1 MTTLYTYRPA
11 NGEYTGSRAA
21 QVVGGRE
28 LTRSAHATT
37 TPPPAVPEG
46 HAARWTG
53 TVWEIVEDH
62 RQHTDATGAQT
73 GGTPYWLPGE
83 GDDWQSPPRY
93 MTAIGPLPAG
103 AVTEQPPKPA
113 PTLEEARAAA
123 LDALNAAFAAA
134 EAGGRVP
141 SSAGFV
147 IDATERSNRDIEGLI
162 TSMEATVTP
171 ETTFCAADN
180 SFHTVTLEQ
189 LRAMRLEV
197 IAHGQ
202 ALYARKWELRTAIEA
217 AETVEAVQ
225 GIVISF
231 EGVGA

>member
-1 MTTLYTYRPA
+1 MTTLYAYHPA
-11 NGEYTGSRAA
+11 SGEYLGSRPA
-21 QVVGGRE
+21 QVVNGRE

-37 TPPPAVPEG
+37 TPPTDIPDG

-53 TVWEIVEDH
+53 AAWEIVEDH
-62 RQHTDATGAQT
+62 RRHHDATGTPQS
-73 GGTPYWLPGE
+73 GTAYWLPGE

-93 MTAIGPLPAG
+93 MKELGPLPEG
-103 AVTEQPPKPA
+103 AVTEQPA
-113 PTLEEARAAA
+113 PSLDEARAAA
-123 LDALNAAFAAA
+123 LAELNAAFAAA
-134 EAGGRVP
+134 EAEGRVM

-162 TSMEATVTP
+162 TSLEASDTQ

-180 SFHTVTLEQ
+180 SFHSVTLEQ

-202 ALYARKWELRTAIEA
+202 ALYARKWELRQAIEA
-217 AETVEAVQ
+217 AESVEALQ
-225 GIVISF
+225 GIGISF

>member
-1 MTTLYTYRPA
+1 MTTLYAYHPA
-11 NGEYTGSRAA
+11 SGEYLGSRPA
-21 QVVGGRE
+21 QVVNGRE

-37 TPPPAVPEG
+37 TPPPDLPDG

-53 TVWEIVEDH
+53 AAWEVVEDH
-62 RQHTDATGAQT
+62 RQKLDAT
-73 GGTPYWLPGE
+73 GTPYWLPGE

-93 MTAIGPLPAG
+93 MKALGPLPAG
-103 AVTEQPPKPA
+103 AVTERPA
-113 PTLEEARAAA
+113 PMLDEARAAA
-123 LDALNAAFAAA
+123 LAALNAAFAAA
-134 EAGGRVP
+134 EAEGRVM

-162 TSMEATVTP
+162 TSMEATSTP
-171 ETTFCAADN
+171 QTVFCAADN
-180 SFHTVTLEQ
+180 SFHSVTLEQ

-202 ALYARKWELRTAIEA
+202 ALYARKWALRQAIEA
-217 AETVEAVQ
+217 AETVAGLQ

-231 EGVGA
+231 AEVNA